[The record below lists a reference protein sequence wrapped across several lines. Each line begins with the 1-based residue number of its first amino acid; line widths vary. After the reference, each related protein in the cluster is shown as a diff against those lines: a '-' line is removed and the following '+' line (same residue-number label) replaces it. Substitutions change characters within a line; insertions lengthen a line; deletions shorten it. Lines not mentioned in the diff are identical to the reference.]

1 MNFIDIETV
10 QNLDE
15 YIFALGAFSASIK
28 SAYEL
33 QSKALASEFLEGD
46 ERELVETIRYQLGRS
61 LVAISDLLRV
71 MDQRAIINADEVG
84 ERMLAKCRQA
94 VKQIQDEP

>member
-1 MNFIDIETV
+1 MNLIDIQSV
-10 QNLDE
+10 QKLEE

-28 SAYEL
+28 SAHEL
-33 QSKALASEFLEGD
+33 QSKALDCEFLEGE

-61 LVAISDLLRV
+61 IVAISDLLRF
-71 MDQRAIINADEVG
+71 MDQRAVINAEEVG

-94 VKQIQDEP
+94 VKQIQDEQ